1 MGVAT
6 SSLEKENARP
16 DDVTIFLALYDRER
30 YNYNQTVSKC
40 ITLNSH
46 P

>member
-16 DDVTIFLALYDRER
+16 DDVTIFLAHHDRGS
-30 YNYNQTVSKC
+30 YNYN
-40 ITLNSH
+40 
-46 P
+46 